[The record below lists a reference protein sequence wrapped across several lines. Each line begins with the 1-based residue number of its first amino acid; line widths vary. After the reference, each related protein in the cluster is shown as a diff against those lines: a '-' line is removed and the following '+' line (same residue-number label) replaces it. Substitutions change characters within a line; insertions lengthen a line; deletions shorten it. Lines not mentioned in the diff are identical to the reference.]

1 MKNSD
6 NLMIREANQR
16 DVMKDFVRLPYRLY
30 KNNHNWV
37 APLIFEEKRNLTAA
51 HNPFLRKNPV
61 VLYVCY
67 KDNRPVGRIA
77 GIINKVHNEVHKD
90 KTGFFGFF
98 ESINDEAV
106 AERLFRSAVE
116 WAKKQGADTLRG
128 PTSFSLNDVA
138 GLLVEGFEESPFVLM
153 PYNPPYYEQLYR
165 KNGFDMVMRFFAYD
179 VNQDTIRFPNF
190 VNRMEKRLEERNI
203 IIRQVNFREL
213 GREFGILMDLFNK
226 CWNENWGFI
235 PFSFDEAIGE
245 FSKVKAFAKPDLILI
260 AENKGEPV
268 GFTLALPDINQ
279 ALEPLRG
286 RLLPFNW
293 LRLMRNIKRI
303 NQIRVVLMG
312 VLKEHRNKGID
323 LMFYKKIVE
332 NSRRHNYYRAE
343 LSWILENNRMM
354 NRVLEHINAKKNKTY
369 GIYEKKITD

>member
-6 NLMIREANQR
+6 NLIIREANQR
-16 DVMKDFVRLPYRLY
+16 DVMMDFVRLPYRLY
-30 KNNHNWV
+30 KNDHNWV
-37 APLIFEEKRNLTAA
+37 APLIFEEKRNLTAK
-51 HNPFLRKNPV
+51 HNPFLKKNPV

-67 KDNRPVGRIA
+67 KDNLPVGRIA
-77 GIINKVHNEVHKD
+77 GIINRVHNEVHKD

-106 AERLFRSAVE
+106 AERLFQSAVE
-116 WAKKQGADTLRG
+116 WTKKQGADTLRG
-128 PTSFSLNDVA
+128 PTNFSLNDVA
-138 GLLVEGFEESPFVLM
+138 GLLVEGFEEPPFVLM
-153 PYNPPYYEQLYR
+153 SYNPSYYEHLYR
-165 KNGFDMVMRFFAYD
+165 KNGFDMVMRFFAYE
-179 VNQDTIRFPNF
+179 VTQDTIRFPNF
-190 VNRMEKRLEERNI
+190 VNRMEKRLEEKNI
-203 IIRQVNFREL
+203 IIRQVNFKEM
-213 GREFGILMDLFNK
+213 GREFGILIDIFNK
-226 CWNENWGFI
+226 SWNENWGFI
-235 PFSFDEAIGE
+235 PFSFEDAVGE

-279 ALEPLRG
+279 ALKPVKG

-293 LRLMRNIKRI
+293 IRLMRNIKKI

-332 NSRRHNYYRAE
+332 NSRRHNYHRAE

-354 NRVLEHINAKKNKTY
+354 NRVLEHINAQKNKVY
-369 GIYEKKITD
+369 GIFEKKIM

>member
-6 NLMIREANQR
+6 NLIIREANQR
-16 DVMKDFVRLPYRLY
+16 DVLMDFIRLPYRLY

-37 APLIFEEKRNLTAA
+37 APLTFEEKRNLTAK
-51 HNPFLRKNPV
+51 HNPFLRKNLV

-67 KDNRPVGRIA
+67 NDNRPVGRIA
-77 GIINKVHNEVHKD
+77 GIINKVHNDVHKD

-98 ESINDEAV
+98 ESTNDEAV

-128 PTSFSLNDVA
+128 PTNFSLNDVA
-138 GLLVEGFEESPFVLM
+138 GLLLEGFEEPPFVLM
-153 PYNPPYYEQLYR
+153 PYNPSYYEKLYR

-203 IIRQVNFREL
+203 IIREINFKEM
-213 GREFGILMDLFNK
+213 GKEFGILIDLFNK
-226 CWNENWGFI
+226 SWNENWGFI
-235 PFSFDEAIGE
+235 PFSFDEAVGE

-268 GFTLALPDINQ
+268 GFALALPDINQ
-279 ALEPLRG
+279 ALKPLKG

-293 LRLMRNIKRI
+293 VRLMRNIKKI

-312 VLKEHRNKGID
+312 VLKEHRNNGID

-354 NRVLEHINAKKNKTY
+354 NRVLEHINAQKNKVY
-369 GIYEKKITD
+369 GIFEKKIM

>member
-6 NLMIREANQR
+6 NLIIREANQR

-30 KNNHNWV
+30 KNDHNWV
-37 APLIFEEKRNLTAA
+37 APLIFEEKRSLTAK

-77 GIINKVHNEVHKD
+77 GVINKVHNEVHKD

-116 WAKKQGADTLRG
+116 WAKKQGADTIRG
-128 PTSFSLNDVA
+128 PTNFSLNDVA
-138 GLLVEGFEESPFVLM
+138 GLLVEGFEEPPFVLM
-153 PYNPPYYEQLYR
+153 SYNPSYYEQLYR
-165 KNGFDMVMRFFAYD
+165 KNGFDMAMRFFAYD
-179 VNQDTIRFPNF
+179 VNQDTIRFPKF
-190 VNRMEKRLEERNI
+190 VNRMEKRLEENNI
-203 IIRQVNFREL
+203 IIRQINFKEMRK
-213 GREFGILMDLFNK
+213 EFGILIDLFNK
-226 CWNENWGFI
+226 SWNENWGFI
-235 PFSFDEAIGE
+235 PFSFDEAVGE

-268 GFTLALPDINQ
+268 GFSLALPDINQ
-279 ALEPLRG
+279 ALKPVKG

-293 LRLMRNIKRI
+293 IRLMRNIKKI

-369 GIYEKKITD
+369 GIFEKKIM